1 MIKEEKLKTAMELFT
16 YFFKIGFFTF
26 GGGWSIL
33 GQMQKEFVERRHWIT
48 EEELLDITVVSRS
61 LPGMMITNTCMMFGY
76 RMGGVFCALAALI
89 GISTPP
95 LIIIGLI
102 AIFYNKVKDNI
113 YAVRALVGIR
123 AAVVPIIAAV
133 AIKMRKS
140 AFKSWFGYVLAAVA
154 FMLCLFTDIN
164 IGIIVILGA
173 TVGMLAPGRI
183 KL

>member
-1 MIKEEKLKTAMELFT
+1 MTKREKLKLAMELFA
-16 YFFKIGFFTF
+16 YFFRISFFTF

-33 GQMQKEFVERRHWIT
+33 AQMQKEFVLRRHWIN

-61 LPGMMITNTCMMFGY
+61 LPGMMITNICMMFGY
-76 RMGGVFCALAALI
+76 RMGGVFCGLAALI
-89 GISTPP
+89 GISIPP
-95 LIIIGLI
+95 LLIIGVI
-102 AIFYNKVKDNI
+102 AVFYEKVKDNI
-113 YAVRALVGIR
+113 FAVRALVGIR
-123 AAVVPIIAAV
+123 AAVVPIIGAV

-140 AFKSWFGYVLAAVA
+140 AFKSWFGYVLAAIA

-173 TVGMLAPGRI
+173 TVGMLAPRRV